1 MSSPVFV
8 ATWPASTSW
17 SMTCKTSRS
26 KLTPEKPSS
35 TKKRVFKK
43 MMLVCVP
50 LEDDLLIL
58 DASGH
63 AGLQVLLA
71 QTAI

>member
-1 MSSPVFV
+1 
-8 ATWPASTSW
+8 
-17 SMTCKTSRS
+17 
-26 KLTPEKPSS
+26 
-35 TKKRVFKK
+35 

-58 DASGH
+58 DASGL
-63 AGLQVLLA
+63 AGLQVLLT